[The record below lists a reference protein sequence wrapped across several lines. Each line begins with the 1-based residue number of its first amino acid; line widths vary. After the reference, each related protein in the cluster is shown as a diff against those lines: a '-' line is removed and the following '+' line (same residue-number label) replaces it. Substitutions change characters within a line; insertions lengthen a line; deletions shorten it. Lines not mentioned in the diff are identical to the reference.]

1 MKYLLDASAV
11 LAALL
16 GEPGAER
23 VEAAA
28 EEAAI
33 TIVNLAE
40 VAQRLAMRAD
50 AQTVL
55 ALLKSLELA
64 VIVLDEA
71 DSLAAGL
78 MRADTRSRG
87 LSLGDRFCLAAARR
101 RGLVALTADRAWADV
116 AAVIGVKVELI
127 R

>member
-1 MKYLLDASAV
+1 V